1 MADGTSLNVLVI
13 NCGSSSLKFAILD
26 AGNGETLLSGS
37 AERLLQGDSVA
48 NYRLLDGE
56 QQHHALGHNATH
68 EHTLAALVGFIR
80 TQGLDQT
87 LVAVGHRVVHGGE
100 QFSESVLVS
109 DKVLQ
114 RIREVTHLAP
124 LHNPANIAGI
134 EAAIAA
140 FPALPQVAVFDT
152 AFHHSLPR
160 HAYLY
165 ALPLSLYREHGVRRY
180 GMHGTSHRYV
190 AERALASLE
199 LQPPRSRLITAH
211 LGNGASMAA
220 ILDGRSVDT
229 SMGLTPLE
237 GLVMGTRTGDLDPS
251 ISHYL
256 VSQLGYSIAEVDDLY
271 NKHSGLLG
279 ISELSNDVRSL
290 EEAEQDGHAGARLA
304 LDIFCYRLA
313 KYVGAYTVVLGGADA
328 LVLTGGVGENSARV
342 RASLL
347 NRLAGLGYQLDPQA
361 NQKIR
366 FGLEGPISLPGS
378 ATTLVIPTNEEWM
391 IARDAARLAQDF
403 DA

>member
-1 MADGTSLNVLVI
+1 MASATSSNVLVI
-13 NCGSSSLKFAILD
+13 NCGSSSLKFAIL
-26 AGNGETLLSGS
+26 AAENGETLLSGS

-48 NYRLLDGE
+48 NFRLGDGD
-56 QQHHALGHNATH
+56 QQHHVLGHNATH
-68 EHTLAALVGFIR
+68 QQTLVALVDFIR
-80 TQGLDQT
+80 AQGLDKT

-100 QFSESVLVS
+100 QFSESVRIS
-109 DKVLQ
+109 GEVLQ
-114 RIREVTHLAP
+114 RIGEVSHLAP
-124 LHNPANIAGI
+124 LHNPANVAGI

-140 FPALPQVAVFDT
+140 FPSLPQVAVFDT

-190 AERALASLE
+190 AERALACLE
-199 LQPPRSRLITAH
+199 RQSSDSRLITAH

-220 ILDGRSVDT
+220 ILNGRSIDT

-251 ISHYL
+251 ISQYL

-290 EEAEQDGHAGARLA
+290 EAAEKDGHTGAKLA

-313 KYVGAYTVVLGGADA
+313 KYVGAYTVVLGGVDA

-347 NRLAGLGYQLDPQA
+347 ERLAGLGYQLDAQA
-361 NQKIR
+361 NQAIR
-366 FGLEGPISLPGS
+366 FGAEGPISQPGS
-378 ATTLVIPTNEEWM
+378 ASALVIPTNEEWM
-391 IARDAARLAQDF
+391 IARDAARLAQDL

>member
-1 MADGTSLNVLVI
+1 MADGKSLNVLVI

-26 AGNGETLLSGS
+26 AGNGDTLLSGS

-48 NYRLLDGE
+48 NYRLADGE
-56 QQHHALGHNATH
+56 QQHHTLGSNATH
-68 EHTLAALVGFIR
+68 EQTLAALVGFIR

-100 QFSESVLVS
+100 QFSESVRVS

-165 ALPLSLYREHGVRRY
+165 ALPMSLYREHGVRRY

-190 AERALASLE
+190 AERALAFLE
-199 LQPPRSRLITAH
+199 LQPPHSRLITAH

-220 ILDGRSVDT
+220 ILDGHSIDT

-256 VSQLGYSIAEVDDLY
+256 VSQLGYSIAQVDDLY

-313 KYVGAYTVVLGGADA
+313 KYVGAYTVVLGGVDA

-347 NRLAGLGYQLDPQA
+347 NRLAGLGYQLDSQA
-361 NQKIR
+361 NQTIR

-391 IARDAARLAQDF
+391 IARDAARLAQEF
-403 DA
+403 DV